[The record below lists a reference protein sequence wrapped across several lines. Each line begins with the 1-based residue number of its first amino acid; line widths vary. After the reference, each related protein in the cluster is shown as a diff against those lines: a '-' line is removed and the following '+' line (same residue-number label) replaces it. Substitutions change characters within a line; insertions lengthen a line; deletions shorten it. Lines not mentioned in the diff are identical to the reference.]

1 MKTIQNPIAAPPDK
15 SILQWI
21 GHDFNEFASHC
32 GSAKIARNILRE
44 KSYRTF
50 EIAKKG
56 TKETRTIEA
65 PIEPLKTLQKLALQA
80 LESLKPNKAAHGF
93 VKGKNNAT
101 AATEVAKKIGIAR
114 ATIIEQDL
122 RKAFPTITRNKV
134 REIWQEVFPT
144 LTGWQLHVLGR
155 ICCRNGVLATGS
167 PASPHIL
174 NLAARKLD
182 ENMNNW
188 TQNNGGIFLRYADDC
203 VLVIYTH
210 NQKRINKARE
220 ALIKAIKKNDFIA
233 HPEKSYATKIGF
245 DSPAAEVVGAQVK
258 TTEVKARKKY
268 RRKIRALAHQYRRR
282 IKARRES
289 HQEAQRNS
297 YALRK
302 LFARIKGLRSYAYYL
317 TTMPTTTKEKEK
329 FSIDRDSNFDHHYRC
344 LEPRITSGGN
354 VRELFLRT
362 RLETS
367 GC

>member
-1 MKTIQNPIAAPPDK
+1 MFTPTQNLNAAPPVK

-21 GHDFNEFASHC
+21 GKDFNEFSFHC
-32 GSAKIARNILRE
+32 GSAKIARSILRE

-50 EIAKKG
+50 EIPKKG

-80 LESLKPNKAAHGF
+80 LETLKPNKAAHGF
-93 VKGKNNAT
+93 VKGRNNAT

-114 ATIIEQDL
+114 ATVIGQDL

-134 REIWQEVFPT
+134 REIWREAIPN

-182 ENMNNW
+182 EEMNSW
-188 TQNNGGIFLRYADDC
+188 TRNNGGIYLRYADDC

-210 NQKRINKARE
+210 NRKKIKKARL
-220 ALIKAIKKNDFIA
+220 ALNKVIKRNDFIA

-245 DSPAAEVVGAQVK
+245 NSPAAEVVGAQVK
-258 TTEVKARKKY
+258 PSEVKARKKY
-268 RRKIRALAHQYRRR
+268 RRKIRALAHQFRRR
-282 IKARRES
+282 LKARRES
-289 HQEAQRNS
+289 LQESQRNS
-297 YALRK
+297 LR
-302 LFARIKGLRSYAYYL
+302 LRDLYARITGLASYSFYL
-317 TTMPTTTKEKEK
+317 TTMPTSTEKEVK
-329 FSIDRDSNFDHHYRC
+329 SSIDRYTIFSQPIDVWN
-344 LEPRITSGGN
+344 SG
-354 VRELFLRT
+354 
-362 RLETS
+362 
-367 GC
+367 